1 MLEAKPYLRSVQIK
15 AHMQADWSIYPFSI
29 PAVNDI
35 EQLTFHPDVTFF
47 VGENGSGKSTIMEA
61 IALALGFSEEGG
73 TLNMRL
79 NSASSSS
86 NLFQYLRMIK
96 SFKKPKDYYFLRAE
110 SYYNIGTYMNELNYV
125 KSYGG
130 NIHACS
136 HGESFLK
143 LLTNKLQGEGLY
155 LLDEP
160 EAALSPT
167 MQFVALSAIHELCK
181 KQSQL
186 IIATH
191 SPILLAYPNAKIYQF
206 SDTGIREIQYE
217 QTEHFR
223 VTHDFLNNYQ
233 KRIQQIIDEG

>member
-15 AHMQADWSIYPFSI
+15 ANMQADWSIYPFAI

-35 EQLTFHPDVTFF
+35 EHLTFHPDVTFF

-73 TLNMRL
+73 TLNVRL

-86 NLFQYLRMIK
+86 GLFQYLRMIK

-110 SYYNIGTYMNELNYV
+110 SYYNVGTYMNEVGYV

-160 EAALSPT
+160 EAALSPS

-181 KQSQL
+181 NHSQL

-191 SPILLAYPNAKIYQF
+191 SPILLAYPNAKIYHF
-206 SDTGIREIQYE
+206 SDSGIREIQYE
-217 QTEHFR
+217 ETEHFR

-233 KRIQQIIDEG
+233 KRIQQIMDE

>member
-15 AHMQADWSIYPFSI
+15 ANMQADWSIYPFAI

-73 TLNMRL
+73 TLNVRL

-86 NLFQYLRMIK
+86 GLFQYLRMIK

-130 NIHACS
+130 NSMLVHMGKA
-136 HGESFLK
+136 F
-143 LLTNKLQGEGLY
+143 
-155 LLDEP
+155 
-160 EAALSPT
+160 
-167 MQFVALSAIHELCK
+167 
-181 KQSQL
+181 
-186 IIATH
+186 
-191 SPILLAYPNAKIYQF
+191 
-206 SDTGIREIQYE
+206 
-217 QTEHFR
+217 
-223 VTHDFLNNYQ
+223 
-233 KRIQQIIDEG
+233 

>member
-15 AHMQADWSIYPFSI
+15 ANMQADWSIYPFAI

-35 EQLTFHPDVTFF
+35 EQLSFHPDVTFF

-73 TLNMRL
+73 TLNVRL

-86 NLFQYLRMIK
+86 GLFQYLRMIK

-110 SYYNIGTYMNELNYV
+110 SYYNIGTYMNEVGYV

-191 SPILLAYPNAKIYQF
+191 SPILLAYPNAKIYHF

-233 KRIQQIIDEG
+233 KRIQQIMDEE